1 MWFSPTRRIAV
12 AAVLVNA
19 VGLPNMVAAASA
31 TRTSQPQRNRARASR
46 RQHAA
51 LDRLPPAPNA
61 PDLARELGQRLDD
74 VTRLAAVR
82 GALASL
88 HQRDRDVL
96 ALCVWGGL
104 DCAAAASVLNVPVG
118 TVRSRLSRARRRLQ
132 QAATAAGPPLE
143 RWPPPPEPGLPA
155 NSGP

>member
-1 MWFSPTRRIAV
+1 MWFSLTRRIAV

-19 VGLPNMVAAASA
+19 VGLPSMVAAASA
-31 TRTSQPQRNRARASR
+31 TRTSQPQRNLPARHGGSTP
-46 RQHAA
+46 
-51 LDRLPPAPNA
+51 LWTGSPAPNA
-61 PDLARELGQRLDD
+61 PDFAAELGQRLDD

-82 GALASL
+82 GALAGL

-96 ALCVWGGL
+96 ALCVWDGL
-104 DCAAAASVLNVPVG
+104 DCAAAASVLNVPAD